1 MSITGPHFK
10 GAQEKHLRP
19 DFSSRILVKKLGLF
33 SKPNSPQAWGVLNEI
48 IYSAQSRGFSVL
60 PVPDKGGWAGRDWDA
75 SHVERVRS
83 EADVAIAIGGDGTLL
98 GVARSLF
105 GSNIPVLGV
114 NLGTLGFLTDV
125 AARDIEPMLD
135 AISAGAYVIEQRI
148 LLEASIAG
156 TDHSCFAFNDV
167 VLSKGDVG
175 RMVEY
180 EVFVD
185 GESVYTLRA
194 DGLVVATPT
203 GSTAYALSAN
213 GPILHPALAAIAL
226 VPLCPHSLSARPIT
240 LSSTA
245 LVELVVRGNL
255 PARVFCDGQ
264 PCGDTLADGAR
275 VRITQGHTTVPLLH
289 LNDYSLFKTLK
300 QTLGWSTPRER

>member
-1 MSITGPHFK
+1 MKSL
-10 GAQEKHLRP
+10 A
-19 DFSSRILVKKLGLF
+19 LF

-48 IYSAQSRGFSVL
+48 IYSAKNRGFPIL
-60 PVPDKGGWAGRDWDA
+60 PVPEKGGWTNGDWDSA
-75 SHVERVRS
+75 YVSQVRE
-83 EADVAIAIGGDGTLL
+83 EADIALAIGGDGTLL

-105 GSNIPVLGV
+105 GTNIPVLGV
-114 NLGTLGFLTDV
+114 NLGHLGFLTDV
-125 AARDIEPMLD
+125 AAKDIEPMLE
-135 AISAGAYVIEQRI
+135 AIAAGDYAVEQRI
-148 LLEASIAG
+148 LLEAAIAG
-156 TDHSCFAFNDV
+156 TNHACLAFNDV

-213 GPILHPALAAIAL
+213 GPILHPALAAITL

-275 VRITQGHTTVPLLH
+275 IQITQGPTTVPLLH
-289 LNDYSLFKTLK
+289 LHDYSIFKTLK

>member
-1 MSITGPHFK
+1 MQTL
-10 GAQEKHLRP
+10 A
-19 DFSSRILVKKLGLF
+19 LF

-48 IYSAQSRGFSVL
+48 VSWAEAKGLTILSV
-60 PVPDKGGWAGRDWDA
+60 PAKSGWDGAGWDA
-75 SHVERVRS
+75 AYVAQVRAS
-83 EADVAIAIGGDGTLL
+83 ADLAIAIGGDGTLL

-105 GSNIPVLGV
+105 GSDIPVLGV
-114 NLGTLGFLTDV
+114 NLGHLGFLTDV
-125 AARDIEPMLD
+125 SARNVGRMLD
-135 AISAGAYVIEQRI
+135 AIKAGEFDIERRI
-148 LLEASIAG
+148 LLEAHISGMVEAG
-156 TDHSCFAFNDV
+156 LAFNDV

-185 GESVYTLRA
+185 GEEVYTLRA

-213 GPILHPALAAIAL
+213 GPILHPALAAITL

-240 LSSTA
+240 LPSTSK
-245 LVELVVRGNL
+245 VELVVRGNM

-264 PCGDTLADGAR
+264 PWGETLAKGT
-275 VRITQGHTTVPLLH
+275 RICISQASSSVPMLH
-289 LNDYSLFKTLK
+289 LKDYNIFKTLK
-300 QTLGWSTPRER
+300 QTLGWTTPRER